1 MKVEFY
7 LLATY
12 VQNIQLLAIQSHLDA
27 IVGTGRWNFDL
38 EDCDKVL
45 RLNCNYA
52 KKEKVIRF
60 LDRNELFHKELH
72 YLESEQY
79 AHIGKV
85 RPLSVYNIPV
95 NA

>member
-1 MKVEFY
+1 MKTDFY

-12 VQNIQLLAIQSHLDA
+12 VKEPQLFAIQPHLDA
-27 IVGTGRWNFDL
+27 IVGKGQWNFDL

-45 RLNCNYA
+45 RLHCNYGT
-52 KKEKVIRF
+52 KEKMIRF
-60 LDRNELFHKELH
+60 LDRNELFDKELH

-85 RPLSVYNIPV
+85 RPLSVYNIAI

>member
-1 MKVEFY
+1 MKTDFY

-12 VQNIQLLAIQSHLDA
+12 VQELQLLAIQPHLDA
-27 IVGTGRWNFDL
+27 IVGKGQWNFDL

-45 RLNCNYA
+45 RLHCNYGT
-52 KKEKVIRF
+52 KEKVIRF
-60 LDRNELFHKELH
+60 LDRNELFDKELH

-79 AHIGKV
+79 AYIGKV
-85 RPLSVYNIPV
+85 RPLSVYNIPI